1 MGADLRY
8 ALRLLRS
15 APGFAAIAI
24 LALALGIGA
33 NTAMFTVVDAV
44 LLRPLPYPHAGRIV
58 QVRKSYH
65 GGDSQTSTSVPNYL
79 DEHASAAF
87 AYTAAYDPLATGFSL
102 VGQGVPQRFAG
113 LHVTADFFRVLGV
126 QPVLGRDFA
135 RNEDR
140 PGHGPVA
147 ILSHSLWAAKF
158 GGRTDIIGRAVTF
171 NAQAFTVIGVL
182 PAGFRFSP
190 PADVFTQLDLQRS
203 LTYTDRQANIYNVI
217 ARLAPG
223 VTLPRAQAQANLLGD
238 RLSREYA
245 ADRNSGILLRPL
257 RRELSGPVRPALLI
271 LLGAVGLV
279 LLIACAN
286 VANLLLARAAG
297 RHQELALR
305 TALGAAP
312 GRIARQLL
320 TESLLLAFL
329 GGAAGLLFAY
339 WAVPALVALS
349 PGTLPQVTAIGLS
362 STALLFTLG
371 LCVLTGLIFGV
382 APAWQASRPDVNA
395 VLKEGGA
402 RASGGRGR
410 RRLRAALVVS
420 EIAFALVLC
429 TGAGLLVASWLRLED
444 VAPGFQPRGVVTFRL
459 ALPPRQYATTLA
471 VANFDRALLPRL
483 DRLPGVRAAALSDD
497 LPLGG
502 DADLPF
508 EIMGRPAPARNDTP
522 DGFYHVVA
530 GRIFAALGIP
540 LLRGRAFTAAD
551 AAQSPPVV
559 IINRAMADR
568 YWPHQDPIGQAI
580 WIGKPIMSAALTDRA
595 PRTIV
600 GVVGNLHQNSLGD
613 RNIRDA
619 LYIPAPQV
627 PDALMALY
635 VKLLPPA
642 VVLRTAGD
650 PGALT
655 AAAERQV
662 WAVDPAVPVY
672 QVRTLRQ
679 IVARAA
685 APQQFNATLLGIFA
699 LLALALAAVGIYG
712 VMAYSVAQRQREI
725 GIRMAL
731 GAERGRVLRLIVGD
745 GLKLAL
751 LGVAIGWAAGLALM
765 RLLAS
770 LLFGV
775 RSWNPEIF
783 IATAFVLTAVALL
796 ASLVPARRAAGVD
809 PIRALRNE

>member
-1 MGADLRY
+1 MASDLRY
-8 ALRLLRS
+8 ALRLLRQ

-44 LLRPLPYPHAGRIV
+44 LMRPLPYPHADRIV
-58 QVRKSYH
+58 QVRKSYQ
-65 GGDSQTSTSVPNYL
+65 GGGSQTSTSVPNYL
-79 DEHASAAF
+79 DEHRSPAF

-102 VGQGVPQRFAG
+102 VGQGLPERFAG

-135 RNEDR
+135 PKEDQ
-140 PGHGPVA
+140 PGHAPVA
-147 ILSHSLWAAKF
+147 ILSHSLWKSKF
-158 GGRTDIIGRAVTF
+158 GGRADVIGQAVTF
-171 NAQAFTVIGVL
+171 NTQAYTVIGVL
-182 PAGFRFSP
+182 PKSFRFSP
-190 PADVFTQLDLQRS
+190 RADVFTQLDLQHS

-223 VTLPRAQAQANLLGD
+223 LSLAQAQARINLLASQ
-238 RLSREYA
+238 LASRFS
-245 ADRNSGILLRPL
+245 ADKNSGILLRPL

-349 PGTLPQVTAIGLS
+349 PASLPRVTAIGIS
-362 STALLFTLG
+362 PAVLLFTLS
-371 LCVLTGLIFGV
+371 LCVATGLIFGV

-395 VLKEGGA
+395 VLKEGGT

-420 EIAFALVLC
+420 EIAFALVLLSA
-429 TGAGLLVASWLRLED
+429 AGLLITSWMRLEG
-444 VAPGFQPRGVVTFRL
+444 VAPGFQPNHVLTMRL
-459 ALPPRQYATTLA
+459 AMAPSRYDSALA
-471 VANFDRALLPRL
+471 VANFESELLPRL
-483 DRLPGVRAAALSDD
+483 QRLPGVQAAALSDD
-497 LPLGG
+497 LPLQGCP
-502 DADLPF
+502 DLPF
-508 EIMGRPAPARNDTP
+508 EIMGRPSPPRNNMP
-522 DGFYHVVA
+522 DGYYHAVA
-530 GRIFAALGIP
+530 GNIFAALGIP

-551 AAQSPPVV
+551 NAHSQGVV
-559 IINRAMADR
+559 IINEAAAQRW
-568 YWPHQDPIGQAI
+568 WPHQDPVGQAI
-580 WIGKPIMSAALTDRA
+580 WIGKPIMGPALTDPG

-600 GVVGNLHQNSLGD
+600 GVVGNLHQGSLGH
-613 RNIRDA
+613 RHIRDA
-619 LYIPAPQV
+619 LYVPESQV
-627 PDALMALY
+627 PDALMAEF

-650 PGALT
+650 PAAVT

-662 WAVDPAVPVY
+662 WAVDRSIPIY
-672 QVRTLRQ
+672 QARTLNQ
-679 IVARAA
+679 IIARSN
-685 APQQFNATLLGIFA
+685 APQRFNALLLGIFA

-731 GAERGRVLRLIVGD
+731 GAERGRVLRLILGD
-745 GLKLAL
+745 GLRLAVM
-751 LGVAIGWAAGLALM
+751 GVVIGWAAGLALT

-775 RSWNPEIF
+775 KSWNPAIF
-783 IATAFVLTAVALL
+783 IATAVALTAVAAL
-796 ASLVPARRAAGVD
+796 ASVIPARRAASVD
-809 PIRALRNE
+809 PIQALRNE